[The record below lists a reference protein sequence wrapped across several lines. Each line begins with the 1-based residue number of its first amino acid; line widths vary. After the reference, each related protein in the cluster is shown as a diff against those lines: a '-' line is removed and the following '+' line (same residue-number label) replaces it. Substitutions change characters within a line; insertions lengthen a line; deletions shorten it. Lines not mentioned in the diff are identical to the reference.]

1 MPPVKPPEI
10 MVAIVSSRSTGP
22 TWGCNLS
29 AYSFFLLEIIFSLLV
44 LPGWAM
50 DTAGAVGGGAA
61 PDALVAAWAM
71 AVLARWGVDTSR
83 TVA

>member
-50 DTAGAVGGGAA
+50 DAAGAVGGGAA

-71 AVLARWGVDTSR
+71 AVLARGRAD
-83 TVA
+83 AA